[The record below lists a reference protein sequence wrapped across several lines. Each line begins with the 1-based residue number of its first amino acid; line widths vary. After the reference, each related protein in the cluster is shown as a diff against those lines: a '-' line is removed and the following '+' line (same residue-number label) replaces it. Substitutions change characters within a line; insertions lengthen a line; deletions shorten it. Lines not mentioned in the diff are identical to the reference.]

1 MASVYEHA
9 AAGNAEVVAV
19 DDRWRRTV
27 GCRRGAR
34 HRPDD
39 HHALAFDAGSRYTL
53 PVKTRVGIALLVFLC
68 VLVPCQSWA
77 QAGAGNGALEG
88 FVVDADARPVPGA
101 SIEIRSVETGEV
113 RRAVT
118 DARGRYVA
126 IALPVGAYTV
136 EATVAGFARTRR
148 TGIVVRVGHAE
159 MVDLHVAVAGVTE
172 NLTVEARAAVDTS
185 GTAAAARIDFGLIE
199 GLPVRGRNF
208 TEFLLLTPT
217 AVQESDRFGIVI
229 GGQRSINSNLA
240 LDGADFNDP
249 LVGNQRGGNES
260 SFFFP
265 QAAVREFQV
274 VRSGAGADV
283 GRTGAGFVNVV
294 TRSGTNGLRGEAFYF
309 NRNRHLTSPNAFDEE
324 LDNQQNQF
332 GGAISGPIVKDRVFY
347 FGAVEQN
354 FLRVPFVVKFQEQAP
369 GVEVPA
375 ELKALEGEKYGTDN
389 PTSLFGRMDWRLSGR
404 HRLDLRLLYS
414 RLTGTNSNFETPQI
428 DVAEEANFSR
438 RLKSHAFKAGLVTIV
453 SSTVVNELRVQY
465 ARDDRRE
472 EPNVAQAG
480 TVINGFGSFGSDFDR
495 PRFFEAHRFQVNDSL
510 TAVRGR
516 HELRAGM
523 DANITPSRQQQ
534 EGRILGRYDF
544 TSLANYQA
552 GKISRYRQTLPSSG
566 PENLYYE
573 GTQRELALFAQ
584 DRFSLGTH
592 LTLHAG
598 LRWEGQWNPQPPN
611 PNPGIAETA
620 RIPNDVEM
628 WQPRLGLTWDVT
640 GGGRT
645 IVRVNAGIY
654 NARTPASLFQR
665 VFTDN
670 GVSAVGVDSR
680 TDPGILNYLVYPNAL
695 VSLPPG
701 VKVPPQRIFGFA
713 ADFQNPDTTAA
724 SATVEHRLTD
734 AVQLSVGY
742 VRNRTSHLQRRFDNN
757 LFPPTIDA
765 TGLPVFP
772 ATRPNT
778 SIAQL
783 DVNESTARSE
793 YDALILTA
801 GGRRR
806 AALQWEV
813 NYTYARNWDDDSN
826 ERAVSRQ
833 MTLNPFDLSSEWA
846 PSKNDMRHSIA
857 GTAVA
862 SLPGGFAVS
871 GILLARSGI
880 PYTAVIG
887 SDRQR
892 DANDNNDRAII
903 DGRMVGRNT
912 FRQPAFFNLDLRLMK
927 VFSLAGATELQLL
940 VDVLNATRA
949 SNKNLGND
957 GVSEFGTPDDPIAT
971 AGQMLYAPSTARFGG
986 PRQVQLGV
994 RVLF

>member
-1 MASVYEHA
+1 MKLRGHVVLLLSLCILAPSA
-9 AAGNAEVVAV
+9 ARA
-19 DDRWRRTV
+19 
-27 GCRRGAR
+27 
-34 HRPDD
+34 
-39 HHALAFDAGSRYTL
+39 
-53 PVKTRVGIALLVFLC
+53 
-68 VLVPCQSWA
+68 QS
-77 QAGAGNGALEG
+77 GAGNGALEG
-88 FVVDADARPVPGA
+88 VVVDADARPVPGA
-101 SIEIRSVETGEV
+101 SVEIRSAETGDV
-113 RRAVT
+113 RRTVT
-118 DARGRYVA
+118 DSRGRFVA
-126 IALPVGAYTV
+126 LAMPVGAYTL
-136 EATVAGFARTRR
+136 EATLAGFAPSRR

-159 MVDLHVAVAGVTE
+159 MVDLQLAVAGVTE
-172 NLTVEARAAVDTS
+172 SVTVEASSPLDAT
-185 GTAAAARIDFGLIE
+185 GAAASARLDLALIT
-199 GLPVRGRNF
+199 GLPARGRNF

-274 VRSGAGADV
+274 IRSGAGAEV

-294 TRSGTNGLRGEAFYF
+294 TRSGTNGLSGEAFYF

-324 LDNQQNQF
+324 LNNQQNQF
-332 GGAISGPIVKDRVFY
+332 GGAIGGPLVKDRAFY
-347 FGAVEQN
+347 FGALEQS

-369 GVEVPA
+369 GVQVPA
-375 ELKALEGEKYGTDN
+375 ELKALEGEKSGTDN
-389 PTSLFGRMDWRLSGR
+389 PTAVFGRMDWRVSDR
-404 HRLDLRLLYS
+404 HRLDVQLTYS
-414 RLTGTNSNFETPQI
+414 RLTGKNSNFESPQL
-428 DVAEEANFSR
+428 DVAEEANYSR
-438 RLKSHAFKAGLVTIV
+438 RVTSHAVKAGLVTTV
-453 SSTVVNELRVQY
+453 SPTVVNEIRVQY
-465 ARDDRRE
+465 AQDDRRE
-472 EPNVAQAG
+472 EPNTYGAG

-495 PRFFEAHRFQVNDSL
+495 PRFFEAHRFQITDSL

-516 HELRAGM
+516 HELRAGI

-544 TSLANYQA
+544 TSLANYKA
-552 GKISRYRQTLPSSG
+552 GKISRFRQTLPSSG

-573 GTQRELALFAQ
+573 GTQQELALFVQ
-584 DRFSLGTH
+584 DRFSLGSR
-592 LTLHAG
+592 LSVNAG
-598 LRWEGQWNPQPPN
+598 LRWEGQWNPQPPS
-611 PNPGIAETA
+611 PNPGFAETA
-620 RIPNDVEM
+620 RIPDDLEM

-645 IVRVNAGIY
+645 VVRVNAGIY
-654 NARTPASLFQR
+654 NARTPANLFQR

-680 TDPGILNYLVYPNAL
+680 TDPGILNYVVYPNAL
-695 VSLPPG
+695 VTLPPG

-724 SATVEHRLTD
+724 SATVEHRVSD
-734 AVQLSVGY
+734 GMQVSIGY
-742 VRNRTSHLQRRFDNN
+742 VRNRTRHLQRRFDNN
-757 LFPPTIDA
+757 LFPPTIGA

-772 ATRPNT
+772 ATRPDPT
-778 SIAQL
+778 IAQL

-806 AALQWEV
+806 AAVQWEV
-813 NYTYARNWDDDSN
+813 TYTYARNWDDDSN

-833 MTLNPFDLSSEWA
+833 MTLNPFDLASEWA
-846 PSKNDMRHSIA
+846 PSKNDMRHSLA

-862 SLPGGFAVS
+862 SLPRGFTVS
-871 GILLARSGI
+871 AILLARSGV
-880 PYTAVIG
+880 PFTAVIG
-887 SDRQR
+887 SDQQR

-927 VFSLAGATELQLL
+927 AFQLAGATELQLL

-949 SNKNLGND
+949 SNKNLAND
-957 GVSEFGTPDDPIAT
+957 AVSEFGTPEEPVET

-994 RVLF
+994 KVLF